1 MTGSAAHILRRV
13 STSAA
18 AMTIS
23 EVRTA
28 AAVSARW
35 DALDVLRILVI
46 FAVLLVCHRKRWI
59 LKL

>member
-1 MTGSAAHILRRV
+1 MTGSASHILRRV

-18 AMTIS
+18 ALTTS

-28 AAVSARW
+28 AAVSTRW
-35 DALDVLRILVI
+35 DAFDVLRGLTI
-46 FAVLLVCHRKRWI
+46 VCHRKRWI